1 MHYFYEGVECL
12 CRLEKRN
19 WWTAY
24 MEISASFPSLLPHH
38 SSLDSSVFW
47 FTHPPSLYLGNTIH
61 AGYQGLSAY
70 SYPLRCLVARKALL
84 NWGEYQHFALGAAL
98 GKHTTHLVT
107 TWDGYTTSNG
117 DEWYEEIKELITK
130 LFLFCTQR
138 LAILIEHNPSSLR

>member
-1 MHYFYEGVECL
+1 MKLPKRLFPPLVLNLLYRGVVDAGFGVFVQDFLIRHKQEGLDSKVNYMALATYLMHYFYEGVECL

-47 FTHPPSLYLGNTIH
+47 FTHPPSLYLDNTIH

-84 NWGEYQHFALGAAL
+84 N
-98 GKHTTHLVT
+98 
-107 TWDGYTTSNG
+107 
-117 DEWYEEIKELITK
+117 
-130 LFLFCTQR
+130 
-138 LAILIEHNPSSLR
+138 